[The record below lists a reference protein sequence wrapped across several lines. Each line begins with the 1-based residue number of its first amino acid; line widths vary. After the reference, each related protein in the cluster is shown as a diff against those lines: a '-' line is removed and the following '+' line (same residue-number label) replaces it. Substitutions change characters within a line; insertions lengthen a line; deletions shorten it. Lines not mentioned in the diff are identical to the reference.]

1 MTVMVAANL
10 LAATLDTVDVWMLVA
25 IVALVLVLAFLAVAE
40 TGVGRISRV
49 RAQSL
54 VDETGSKSA
63 VALARLVAE
72 PEQFLN
78 PVLLAVNVAQ
88 TGQAFLACA
97 LALRLFGVWGGVV
110 AFLVDVV
117 LLYVV
122 AEALPKTWAVL
133 SPDRAALFAARPVSG
148 LVAFTPLRYVSRALI
163 GFTNVII
170 PGRGLRKGPFVSEQ
184 ELLGIV
190 DAAVEDEVIADEERE
205 LIESIITFGDTVAR
219 EVMVPRPDMVTVPV
233 TSTVTHALDVAIE
246 HGFSRLPVI
255 GASVDDVVGIA
266 YTKDLVR
273 AEREG
278 RGSAPVRPELRPAK
292 FLPETKPL
300 ARLMREMQ
308 AEKFHLA
315 ILVDEYG
322 GTAGLVSLEDC
333 LEELVGDIVD
343 EYDREVPEVEHMADG
358 QLRVEGGLGIDE
370 LNELV
375 GLSLPDDD
383 WDTVGG
389 FVFGTLGHVPDEG
402 ESFEHDGYRFV
413 AEKLEGRRI
422 AFVRV
427 TPVADGEG
435 RKGGAD
441 RGPDLATERAPD
453 RAPDRDDHDDDDAGF
468 RSAGDGAGL
477 EPGAVRDAHAERS

>member
-1 MTVMVAANL
+1 MTVATLLARQPFRTVDAWIVAAIAL
-10 LAATLDTVDVWMLVA
+10 LV
-25 IVALVLVLAFLAVAE
+25 IGLAFLALAE
-40 TGVGRISRV
+40 TGIGRISRV
-49 RAQSL
+49 RAQAL

-63 VALARLVAE
+63 RALLELVRT
-72 PEQFLN
+72 PEHYLN
-78 PVLLAVNVAQ
+78 PVLLAVNIAQ
-88 TGQAFLACA
+88 TAQAFLASA
-97 LALRLFGVWGGVV
+97 LAVRLFGPWGGVV
-110 AFLVDVV
+110 AFMLDVV
-117 LLYVV
+117 VLYVI

-133 SPDRAALFAARPVSG
+133 APDRAALLTARPVSA

-163 GFTNVII
+163 GLTNVII

-219 EVMVPRPDMVTVPV
+219 EVMVPRPDMKTVPA
-233 TSTVTHALDVAIE
+233 TSTVTNALDVAIE
-246 HGFSRLPVI
+246 HGFSRLPVVA
-255 GASVDDVVGIA
+255 ASIDDVIGVA

-278 RGSAPVRPELRPAK
+278 RGRASVRPEARPAT

-308 AEKFHLA
+308 ANKFHMA

-322 GTAGLVSLEDC
+322 GTAGLVTLEDC

-343 EYDREVPEVEHMADG
+343 EYDREVPDVVHLADG
-358 QLRVEGGLGIDE
+358 ELRVDGGLAIGE
-370 LNELV
+370 LNELL

-402 ESFEHDGYRFV
+402 EHVERDGYRFA
-413 AEKLEGRRI
+413 AEKLEERRI
-422 AFVRV
+422 ALVRV
-427 TPVADGEG
+427 TPLTDG
-435 RKGGAD
+435 
-441 RGPDLATERAPD
+441 
-453 RAPDRDDHDDDDAGF
+453 DDDDDRRDNAEGE
-468 RSAGDGAGL
+468 RGRASAS
-477 EPGAVRDAHAERS
+477 DAEGSAR